1 LSTTNLLD
9 GVFISCQKLPMMQI
23 HDIFDALNGPARVAV
38 ILGCKT
44 STASEMK
51 RRKVI
56 PVRYWPKLVQECRV
70 RKIKG
75 VNYDV
80 LVALHSKRDSAA

>member
-1 LSTTNLLD
+1 MLD
-9 GVFISCQKLPMMQI
+9 GGFVLCQKLHMTQI

-56 PVRYWPKLVQECRV
+56 PVRYWPKLVQECRT
-70 RKIKG
+70 RKIRG
-75 VNYDV
+75 VTPQR
-80 LVALHSKRDSAA
+80 LMELHSKREDA